1 MNPTNCQLPPG
12 EKTSTVFVTRQ
23 PDERVE
29 FSDTP
34 PVGAKNAQT
43 ESWQP
48 LPDTEKIYER
58 QIADMDK
65 WIGEVIGNG
74 NHTEADKIQI
84 LAHQLMGWAGSYV
97 NGANYQ
103 AVLYRLN
110 SRPH

>member
-23 PDERVE
+23 PDERVV
-29 FSDTP
+29 FSDKP
-34 PVGAKNAQT
+34 PVET
-43 ESWQP
+43 WQP

-74 NHTEADKIQI
+74 NHTEADKVQI
-84 LAHQLMGWAGSYV
+84 LAAQLMTWAGCYV
-97 NGANYQ
+97 HGANYQ
-103 AVLYRLN
+103 ALLYRLN
-110 SRPH
+110 SRPSRPH